1 MLLFFVSSRGRH
13 TRCALVT
20 GVQTCALPIS
30 GQARTR
36 PPSAARREATRR
48 PAARLSDSADALHGW
63 STTEAQARRIKP
75 EGHSVQRWPF
85 GSSLGAEVIRQRG
98 SPQVLPSSLWK
109 AGPIRKAAEA
119 CPGS

>member
-1 MLLFFVSSRGRH
+1 MRISDWSSDV
-13 TRCALVT
+13 CSSDL
-20 GVQTCALPIS
+20 
-30 GQARTR
+30 
-36 PPSAARREATRR
+36 ATRR

-119 CPGS
+119 CPGRSEERRVGKECVSTCRSRWSPYH